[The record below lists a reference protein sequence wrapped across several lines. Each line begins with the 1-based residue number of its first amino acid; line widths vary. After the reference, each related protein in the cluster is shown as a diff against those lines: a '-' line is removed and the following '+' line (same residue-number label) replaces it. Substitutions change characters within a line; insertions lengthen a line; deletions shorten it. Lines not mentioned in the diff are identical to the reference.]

1 MRDTS
6 DGSIDG
12 EIEWGNPWKTETSQC
27 EQDHPEGG
35 ITSTRGEAAGAKLD
49 SSGNEGGSQSKEISP
64 VCWVST
70 A

>member
-27 EQDHPEGG
+27 EQDHPEGD
-35 ITSTRGEAAGAKLD
+35 ITSTRGEAARAKLD
-49 SSGNEGGSQSKEISP
+49 SSGNEGG
-64 VCWVST
+64 C
-70 A
+70 